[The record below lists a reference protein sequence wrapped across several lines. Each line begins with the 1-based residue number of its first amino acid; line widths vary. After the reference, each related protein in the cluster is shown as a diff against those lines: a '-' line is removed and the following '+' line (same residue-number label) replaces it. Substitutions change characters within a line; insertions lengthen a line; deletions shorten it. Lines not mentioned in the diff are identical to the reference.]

1 MGDSSEHYK
10 HGHQQLQSNRLDF
23 CSVHDNLVRS
33 NNQRA
38 NRMAE
43 SKIVMAILNL
53 IGIPL
58 YGYTLFINID
68 NAKGWIL
75 SGLAILY
82 GIFRLY
88 FYVRKQSN
96 SIIREQQDKILKD
109 LDIRHKQL
117 DAKQREIELLERELS
132 DRVTGLY
139 NKKDKQ

>member
-1 MGDSSEHYK
+1 
-10 HGHQQLQSNRLDF
+10 
-23 CSVHDNLVRS
+23 
-33 NNQRA
+33 
-38 NRMAE
+38 MAE